1 MINILFIAYEFPPL
15 NRGGVHRSLAFVKYL
30 PQYGINPVVVTLDQ
44 ASYPVV
50 FNEYG
55 LDEFL
60 GKDTRDRTEIIGI
73 KSEKSAPQGRMAE
86 FTSIYFSMHGNEVRH
101 WKRNFYEALPG
112 IMEKFKPAAVFAT
125 LPPFS
130 VLPLALAVA
139 NKYKLPL
146 LLDFRDAW
154 SQWRTVPF
162 GTRIHYW
169 VNLMFEKRYLLKAAA
184 VIATSGQTIEDFKKL
199 YPQISGSKFF
209 YIPNGYDGL
218 LDHWSPIDVQKKI
231 ISVGY
236 VGSFYYSPA
245 AREQMLAPW
254 WRKRGHRM
262 LQYIPQ
268 RQDWLYRSPY
278 FFFKTLQYIRGH
290 YPDISEKIKVRFV
303 GKTPSWL
310 TEMIK
315 ESGLGGQIELL
326 GEKSHQEALAFQK
339 QCDLLLI
346 TSAKRIGGKDYSV
359 AGKTFEYIQSQ
370 KPILA
375 FVSNGAQKELLE
387 KTGMALLCDPDEVR
401 ESAERIVRFLRGEKT
416 LQPEIDYIDSL
427 SRQRQTG
434 ELSKILFSVV
444 GKNG

>member
-1 MINILFIAYEFPPL
+1 
-15 NRGGVHRSLAFVKYL
+15 
-30 PQYGINPVVVTLDQ
+30 
-44 ASYPVV
+44 
-50 FNEYG
+50 
-55 LDEFL
+55 
-60 GKDTRDRTEIIGI
+60 
-73 KSEKSAPQGRMAE
+73 
-86 FTSIYFSMHGNEVRH
+86 
-101 WKRNFYEALPG
+101 
-112 IMEKFKPAAVFAT
+112 
-125 LPPFS
+125 
-130 VLPLALAVA
+130 
-139 NKYKLPL
+139 
-146 LLDFRDAW
+146 
-154 SQWRTVPF
+154 
-162 GTRIHYW
+162 
-169 VNLMFEKRYLLKAAA
+169 
-184 VIATSGQTIEDFKKL
+184 
-199 YPQISGSKFF
+199 
-209 YIPNGYDGL
+209 
-218 LDHWSPIDVQKKI
+218 
-231 ISVGY
+231 
-236 VGSFYYSPA
+236 
-245 AREQMLAPW
+245 
-254 WRKRGHRM
+254 M